1 MVTNL
6 INVGAFTIKLFHQF
20 KSHVLAG
27 VDAHSVNNKLLLR
40 GEALEQAL
48 HTGNMVDGQQQTKLQ
63 ITDLEQTYWP

>member
-6 INVGAFTIKLFHQF
+6 VNFGEFTINLFYQV
-20 KSHVLAG
+20 KGHVRAG

-63 ITDLEQTYWP
+63 ITDLEQTYRP